1 MIKKIV
7 TTFCLIFSLAAIAQ
21 EGSSSPYSFYGIGD
35 IKFKG
40 TADNRAMGGLTML
53 SDSIHINFQNPA
65 SYSELKLTSLTVGA
79 SYLTTNQ
86 KTNDSQAKPRRTTMD
101 YLAVGLPI
109 GKAGIGFGLLPYSSV
124 GYKIQ
129 DYNATTSE
137 TKKFSGTGGM
147 NKVFTGIGYA
157 ITSKFS
163 IGADINYNFGKIS
176 TSNIILLDI
185 ENGSKET
192 LTSSLTGV
200 NFNFG
205 LNYKAKFG
213 KKSMFTSMLTYTP
226 ESKLNLSNEL
236 STATIRNT
244 ASGNEYVVDELDKTT
259 TSRTIKLPATLAVG
273 LGFGELKKWMIGGEI
288 TYKNSSVMSNRTETI
303 TKGVFEDAVKYTLG
317 GYFIPNYNSY
327 SSYFSKVV
335 YRGGLRFEN
344 TGLIM
349 NNKPIQDFAVTAG
362 IGLPISGTFS
372 NINIGLEIGKR
383 GTKSAGLIE
392 ENYANIS
399 IGFSFNDKWFVRRL
413 YN

>member
-163 IGADINYNFGKIS
+163 IGADINYNFGKIA
-176 TSNIILLDI
+176 TSNVILLDI

>member
-86 KTNDSQAKPRRTTMD
+86 KTNYSQAKPRRTTMD

-226 ESKLNLSNEL
+226 ESTLNLSNEL

-362 IGLPISGTFS
+362 MGLPISGTFS